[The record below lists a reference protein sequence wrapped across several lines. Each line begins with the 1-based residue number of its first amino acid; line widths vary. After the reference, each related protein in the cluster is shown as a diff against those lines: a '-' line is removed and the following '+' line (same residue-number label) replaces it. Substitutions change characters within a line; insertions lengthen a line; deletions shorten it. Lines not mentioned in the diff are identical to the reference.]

1 MGALLVLI
9 GRIGLMALIYLEYG
23 HLDIEKKFATKIID
37 INDFP
42 QDQVCYKFLG
52 HIATCVYCSILPIIL
67 ELDEFV
73 WVDSRQH
80 QQIYPQWHGLCY

>member
-9 GRIGLMALIYLEYG
+9 GRIGLMALIYYRVVG
-23 HLDIEKKFATKIID
+23 IIEKKVGKIID

-52 HIATCVYCSILPIIL
+52 HIATCVYLSMYTVVYYL
-67 ELDEFV
+67 
-73 WVDSRQH
+73 
-80 QQIYPQWHGLCY
+80 